1 MDKPYFTPSTLFMR
15 DDEMVNVNFGVFFN
29 APTYKDKEFFAM
41 HMLQAIMGEYR
52 ADRYTGAHL
61 NHPSRQ
67 YNLMHEH
74 LGSHPDI
81 TLHKTFYFPYQDT
94 ALFGSY
100 LFGNEV
106 FAQQMMF
113 LSQFILT
120 EYS

>member
-1 MDKPYFTPSTLFMR
+1 
-15 DDEMVNVNFGVFFN
+15 
-29 APTYKDKEFFAM
+29 
-41 HMLQAIMGEYR
+41 MGEYR

-106 FAQQMMF
+106 FAQ
-113 LSQFILT
+113 
-120 EYS
+120 